1 MTLEAESDFIS
12 HQLSSFVM
20 PTTSS
25 WHQGPVPRIV
35 GGNQAP
41 AKFVNWRTLRRQAHG
56 IAKYQDQPRLAG
68 TPYYLHRSWGVCRRA
83 TISIIHTKLLLCG
96 NAEEN
101 PGPTAKGMQWNSA
114 GLTQAKRLALGK
126 KLYYDNIAFCLL
138 SETKMSPPE
147 AASFGLPEYQHYG
160 IARTCRSGGVSI
172 FIRDE
177 VRVEIG
183 PALVAGI
190 ELAQVTIHLDAG
202 MQLAISSA
210 YLPPAATQITPEDLD
225 RLGSDGPQLIG
236 ADVNAHALAWDNEVP
251 PDSRGDT
258 IVQWC
263 IDNEFLIANTGN
275 RTRYTER
282 HRGSAPDVTLAK
294 ECAVTDWTARPTPDS
309 DHYII
314 TYTVQVGEDDT
325 PLEVPRIYKTLLTWK
340 KANWS
345 KFRKLTNS
353 HCRLKRGMNRI
364 DTIEKHIASGI
375 RLATKAA
382 VPEGN
387 RRQSPF
393 WTPEL
398 ADLDKAIA
406 SKPHAQSSQRLKIR
420 RRELLRAAATSRWRT
435 LCSNLEV
442 SNGNSWQ
449 IIKRVYAP
457 RPLSTPAVKA
467 DGVVLSHHLARMY
480 AAIPRRHPRS
490 YSPPPNQ
497 NKG

>member
-1 MTLEAESDFIS
+1 M
-12 HQLSSFVM
+12 
-20 PTTSS
+20 
-25 WHQGPVPRIV
+25 
-35 GGNQAP
+35 
-41 AKFVNWRTLRRQAHG
+41 
-56 IAKYQDQPRLAG
+56 
-68 TPYYLHRSWGVCRRA
+68 
-83 TISIIHTKLLLCG
+83 KL
-96 NAEEN
+96 
-101 PGPTAKGMQWNSA
+101 T
-114 GLTQAKRLALGK
+114 
-126 KLYYDNIAFCLL
+126 
-138 SETKMSPPE
+138 
-147 AASFGLPEYQHYG
+147 
-160 IARTCRSGGVSI
+160 
-172 FIRDE
+172 
-177 VRVEIG
+177 
-183 PALVAGI
+183 
-190 ELAQVTIHLDAG
+190 
-202 MQLAISSA
+202 ISSA
-210 YLPPAATQITPEDLD
+210 YLSPADTKITPENLE
-225 RLGSDGPQLIG
+225 RLNNTDGPQLIG
-236 ADVNAHALAWDNEVP
+236 ADVNAHALASDNEVP
-251 PDSRGDT
+251 PDPRGGV

-294 ECAVTDWTARPTPDS
+294 GCAVTDWAARPTPDS

-406 SKPHAQSSQRLKIR
+406 SKPHAQSTQRLKIR
-420 RRELLRAAATSRWRT
+420 RRELLRAAATTRWRA
-435 LCSNLEV
+435 LCSNLEA

-467 DGVVLSHHLARMY
+467 DGVVLSHHQKANHLARMY
-480 AAIPRRHPRS
+480 AAIARRHSRS
-490 YSPPPNQ
+490 YPPPPTKTRMRTSSQ
-497 NKG
+497 